1 MSTRRIHLAHYF
13 LGLISLCMLSLET
26 NAQKATLS
34 GSVRSESGEAL
45 VAANVWVLPL
55 KQGTTTNDYGYFAL
69 SLPASTY
76 TVVVTYLGYA
86 PDTLKIN
93 LKQNTQHNFRLKSA
107 AVNREEIVV
116 EGRRAD
122 ENTREAGMGRA
133 EVNIEQVKSLPAL
146 LGEADILRTIQL
158 LPGIQKGGEGNT
170 GFYVRGGGPDQ
181 NLILLDE
188 AVVYNASHLF
198 GFFSV
203 FNADAINNTTLIKGG
218 MPPQY
223 GGRVSSVLAI
233 GMREGN
239 NQRFETQGGIG
250 LIASRLTTEGPLKRD
265 KGSFIISGR
274 RTYIDVLVNPLIPPD
289 AVAKGSG
296 YFFYDFNTK
305 LNYQINAK
313 NRIFASGYFGRDVFT
328 FKNQEIGLG
337 FNIPWGNATGTLRWN
352 HIFGPRLFLN
362 TTLIYSDFDFATEVT
377 QSQFQFKLNSGVR
390 NKSLKLDADYYA
402 SLRHRLKVGAQYTK
416 HGFTPSVVEASTGEN
431 TFGTPGLRQL
441 NAHELALYAQDVW
454 DISDALQIQ
463 GGIRWSGYRQMG
475 PYLYQRYTSTELLD
489 LVEEV
494 AYKENEKV
502 VDYGGFEP
510 RLLLRLSTSRHSSVK
525 LGITRNLQYIHLASS
540 SGNALPTDLWV
551 PSTRKVRP
559 QEGIQ
564 YALGYFLNDRKNQ
577 WEASVEVYYKTLQNQ
592 IDFRDGAVDGFNL
605 NIENDFVFGFGRS
618 YGAEWYIKKRTG
630 ALTGWLGYTW
640 SKSDRRFDDIMQ
652 GRWFPYKFDRR
663 HDVSFVAS
671 YERNKKWT
679 FSTTFV
685 YATGNAY
692 TLPESRYFF
701 EGQIINQIG
710 DRNNFRFAPYH
721 RLDLAAV
728 YKPLR
733 NQGRKWQNE
742 WVFAIYNVYSRLNP
756 YFVYL
761 NNTGSLQQQS
771 LRVEA
776 RQVSLFPI
784 IPSVTYN
791 FKF

>member
-1 MSTRRIHLAHYF
+1 
-13 LGLISLCMLSLET
+13 
-26 NAQKATLS
+26 
-34 GSVRSESGEAL
+34 
-45 VAANVWVLPL
+45 
-55 KQGTTTNDYGYFAL
+55 
-69 SLPASTY
+69 
-76 TVVVTYLGYA
+76 
-86 PDTLKIN
+86 
-93 LKQNTQHNFRLKSA
+93 
-107 AVNREEIVV
+107 
-116 EGRRAD
+116 
-122 ENTREAGMGRA
+122 
-133 EVNIEQVKSLPAL
+133 
-146 LGEADILRTIQL
+146 
-158 LPGIQKGGEGNT
+158 
-170 GFYVRGGGPDQ
+170 
-181 NLILLDE
+181 
-188 AVVYNASHLF
+188 LF

-203 FNADAINNTTLIKGG
+203 FNADAINTTTLIKGG

-265 KGSFIISGR
+265 KGSFIVSGR
-274 RTYIDVLVNPLIPPD
+274 RTYIDVLVNPFIPPD

-313 NRIFASGYFGRDVFT
+313 NRVFASAYFGRDVFT
-328 FKNQEIGLG
+328 FKNQEIGLE
-337 FNIPWGNATGTLRWN
+337 FNIPWGNATATLRWN
-352 HIFGPRLFLN
+352 HVFGPRLFLN
-362 TTLIYSDFDFATEVT
+362 STLIYSDFDFATGVT

-390 NKSLKLDADYYA
+390 NRSLKVDADYYS
-402 SLRHRLKVGAQYTK
+402 SLRHRLKLGAQYTR
-416 HGFTPSVVEASTGEN
+416 HGFTPSVVEASTGGN
-431 TFGTPGLRQL
+431 TFGSPGLRQL
-441 NAHELALYAQDVW
+441 NAHEVALYAQDVW
-454 DISDALQIQ
+454 DISDAFQIQ
-463 GGIRWSGYRQMG
+463 GGIRWSGYRQVG
-475 PYLYQRYTSTELLD
+475 PYLYQRYSGTDLLN
-489 LVEEV
+489 LLEEV
-494 AYKENEKV
+494 SYRDDEKV

-510 RLLLRLSTSRHSSVK
+510 RILMRLSASRHSSIK

-564 YALGYFLNDRKNQ
+564 YALGYFLNDKKDK
-577 WEASVEVYYKTLQNQ
+577 WEASVELYYKTLQNQ

-605 NIENDFVFGFGRS
+605 NIENDFVFGSGRS
-618 YGAEWYIKKRTG
+618 YGAEWFIKKRTG
-630 ALTGWLGYTW
+630 AFTGWLGYTW
-640 SKSDRRFDDIMQ
+640 SKSERRFDDIMQ

-663 HDVSFVAS
+663 HDLSIVAS

-679 FSTTFV
+679 YSTTFV
-685 YATGNAY
+685 YATGNAF

-710 DRNNFRFAPYH
+710 NRNNFRFAPYH

-728 YKPLR
+728 YKPRR
-733 NQGRKWQNE
+733 NQDRKWQNE